1 MTDENYVAELRG
13 HGMLSTNQAADRIEE
28 LTAERDRL
36 RVSNMQML
44 GDIAVALGR
53 IEALTAER
61 DEARKKFDDT
71 DLCWNGFAPC
81 GWSLTLIDKA
91 DTAEAER
98 DRLRKALKPILR
110 FVPQSIVE
118 CRGDKCREPWCASC
132 YGEDAAITALDRASA
147 EAAAARAALKGE
159 TP

>member
-1 MTDENYVAELRG
+1 MTDELVKRLRG
-13 HGMLSTNQAADRIEE
+13 DWFGYDVSLKAIDAMDEAAE
-28 LTAERDRL
+28 
-36 RVSNMQML
+36 
-44 GDIAVALGR
+44 R

-98 DRLRKALKPILR
+98 DRLRGALAFYAYEGNYKGYTAVDPCGCC
-110 FVPQSIVE
+110 SSWY
-118 CRGDKCREPWCASC
+118 EPKIHIN
-132 YGEDAAITALDRASA
+132 GEDSGQI
-147 EAAAARAALKGE
+147 ARAALKGE
-159 TP
+159 TA